1 MTQRKPLVRIDGKIT
16 QIPEGD
22 VISQDQ
28 LTNVPVYATRQAAQ
42 SEITNKPTFSSI
54 ATSGS
59 ASDITSGTLDPARLP
74 TSISSN
80 TTGSAAKLTTSRTL
94 TVGNT
99 GKTFDGSSNVSWSLA
114 EIGAVPT
121 NSVGAASG
129 VAPLGADGKV
139 ASAYLP
145 SYVDDVLEFA
155 NLAAFPTTGETGKI
169 YVADNTGKIYRWSG
183 TAYIEISPSPGSTD
197 AVPEGST
204 NLYFTTARAASAA
217 PVQSVNSKSGAVAL
231 TKADVGL
238 GNVDNTS
245 DANKP
250 ISTATQSALNGKQDA
265 LGFTPV
271 QQGTGVGQSWNTV
284 KIGWS
289 GSNLKVTVDVT
300 DLGNFWLTS
309 NFNPDSKANVSG
321 ATFSGAIAVPQ
332 LYISGLGDGL
342 WNNGSGIQYN
352 GQLYLG
358 LRPNVINAAANGW
371 VTNPRIF
378 VQAGDPGNG
387 AADGDLWI
395 W

>member
-1 MTQRKPLVRIDGKIT
+1 M
-16 QIPEGD
+16 
-22 VISQDQ
+22 
-28 LTNVPVYATRQAAQ
+28 
-42 SEITNKPTFSSI
+42 
-54 ATSGS
+54 
-59 ASDITSGTLDPARLP
+59 
-74 TSISSN
+74 
-80 TTGSAAKLTTSRTL
+80 
-94 TVGNT
+94 
-99 GKTFDGSSNVSWSLA
+99 
-114 EIGAVPT
+114 
-121 NSVGAASG
+121 
-129 VAPLGADGKV
+129 
-139 ASAYLP
+139 
-145 SYVDDVLEFA
+145 
-155 NLAAFPTTGETGKI
+155 
-169 YVADNTGKIYRWSG
+169 ADNTGKIYRWSG